1 MIFRKDV
8 FFLKQKRRK
17 NIEKKIGLVSE
28 IMDVPENSALEFIP
42 EVGPLTVCF
51 CRNYFCRNYNDYR

>member
-8 FFLKQKRRK
+8 FFFKQKRRK

-28 IMDVPENSALEFIP
+28 IMDVPETNLKKLRGFVDTHERPKFVPI
-42 EVGPLTVCF
+42 C
-51 CRNYFCRNYNDYR
+51 

>member
-28 IMDVPENSALEFIP
+28 IMDGAHFVPI
-42 EVGPLTVCF
+42 
-51 CRNYFCRNYNDYR
+51 